1 MMTRKDCALIS
12 FAEDVLNILESSKE
26 WGADE
31 IDEIGYLAIETGL
44 AELDDDK
51 SFKIKEEFTN

>member
-1 MMTRKDCALIS
+1 MTRKDCAKIS
-12 FAEDVLNILESSKE
+12 FAEDVLNILESYPE
-26 WGADE
+26 WNADT
-31 IDEIGYLAIETGL
+31 IDEIGLLAIDTGL